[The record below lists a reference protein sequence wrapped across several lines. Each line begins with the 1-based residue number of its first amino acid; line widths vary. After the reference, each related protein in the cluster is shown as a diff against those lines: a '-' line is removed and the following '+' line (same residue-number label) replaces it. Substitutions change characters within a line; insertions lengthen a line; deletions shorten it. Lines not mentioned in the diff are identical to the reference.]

1 MKDQKN
7 VIQIDFDLFKR
18 KINELAREVYENT
31 EHNYALPVLAI
42 HEIAEE
48 CVIRGKWITTW
59 DSDVFVCDNCRLN
72 IRQPVL
78 MGKPTYKCCPYC
90 FADMRG
96 GEKE

>member
-7 VIQIDFDLFKR
+7 VIQIDFDLFKE
-18 KINELAREVYENT
+18 KINDLAHEVYIMT
-31 EHNYALPVLAI
+31 DHKYSIPVSAVNR
-42 HEIAEE
+42 IAEE
-48 CVIRGKWITTW
+48 CVIRGKWLTTW
-59 DSDVFVCDNCRLN
+59 ESDVFICNNCRLN

-90 FADMRG
+90 FTDMRG